1 MKRLFSILSLAI
13 LFIFS
18 ACTGD
23 DGPPGPP
30 GPPGPD
36 SEVFELRNVNFTLNN
51 NNEYTIFR
59 QLNPQILDPD
69 TILIYRLAG
78 TTNPTT
84 PIWQLIPRTLFLSGG
99 RELDYDYDFTRA
111 DFTIYLGSTYN
122 LTTTPEYINNQ
133 TFRIVII
140 PGSFSRSSTVLDMND
155 YNAVIKAYG
164 INDKNVTVIQ

>member
-13 LFIFS
+13 LLVFS
-18 ACTGD
+18 GCTGD
-23 DGPPGPP
+23 DGPQGPP
-30 GPPGPD
+30 GPE

-59 QLNPQILDPD
+59 QLNPQILDSD

-84 PIWQLIPRTLFLSGG
+84 PVWQLIPRTLFLLQE
-99 RELDYDYDFTRA
+99 RELDYDFDFTRA
-111 DFTIYLGSTYN
+111 DFTIYLGSNYN

-140 PGSFSRSSTVLDMND
+140 PGFFSRSSTALDMND

-164 INDKNVTVIQ
+164 INDKNVTVLK

>member
-23 DGPPGPP
+23 DGPPGPV

-51 NNEYTIFR
+51 NQYSISR
-59 QLNPQILDPD
+59 PLDPQILGSDN
-69 TILIYRLAG
+69 ILIYRLSG
-78 TTNPTT
+78 TINSTT
-84 PIWQLIPRTLFLSGG
+84 PIWQLIPKTLFLSDM
-99 RELDYDYDFTRA
+99 RELDYTYDFSRI
-111 DFTIYLGSTYN
+111 DFTIIAAGNYN
-122 LTTTPEYINNQ
+122 IATTPEYINNQ

-140 PGSFSRSSTVLDMND
+140 PGYFSKLSTGLNMND
-155 YNAVIKAYG
+155 YNAVIKKYG
-164 INDKNVTVIQ
+164 IDDKNVTVLN